1 MCVGSC
7 YFMVAADVGSA
18 GKLSIKLY
26 ECNFRVVCI
35 SFFFFMEVC
44 KLVAGKCWAIISVGS

>member
-1 MCVGSC
+1 
-7 YFMVAADVGSA
+7 MVAADVGSA